1 MEAMAV
7 NTTIITKCPHMT
19 SNLSICRTGILMV
32 WQQLEVCRDM
42 TLQPYQPNPLT
53 MYHLRYPHPQVQAT
67 PPSKVCPIICTCCLQ
82 QPPLTR
88 KWNIR
93 RIVRL
98 FMNKHYW
105 MNFIT
110 NDLLSPI
117 LIILVFELLKIIII
131 IAQSTTTTHIV
142 EDPPIT
148 KSQNSIVVLQ
158 SAPHQ
163 VFSLIIISV
172 CFRIK
177 WLPLFNANEYNKKL
191 CHFLNRHFW

>member
-1 MEAMAV
+1 MPSHDFKPQYLSDWYSHGMTAIGSMSRYDPAAV
-7 NTTIITKCPHMT
+7 SAKPAHHV
-19 SNLSICRTGILMV
+19 SSAL
-32 WQQLEVCRDM
+32 
-42 TLQPYQPNPLT
+42 P
-53 MYHLRYPHPQVQAT
+53 T
-67 PPSKVCPIICTCCLQ
+67 PPSTGHSPIQSLSNHLHLLPST
-82 QPPLTR
+82 T
-88 KWNIR
+88 
-93 RIVRL
+93 
-98 FMNKHYW
+98 
-105 MNFIT
+105 T

-191 CHFLNRHFW
+191 CHFLNRHFWSRLLSFNSYCSRVSCKWTSQRAQTYH

>member
-1 MEAMAV
+1 MKHSKNCSFVHE
-7 NTTIITKCPHMT
+7 
-19 SNLSICRTGILMV
+19 
-32 WQQLEVCRDM
+32 
-42 TLQPYQPNPLT
+42 
-53 MYHLRYPHPQVQAT
+53 QA
-67 PPSKVCPIICTCCLQ
+67 L
-82 QPPLTR
+82 L
-88 KWNIR
+88 NE
-93 RIVRL
+93 
-98 FMNKHYW
+98 
-105 MNFIT
+105 FIT

-177 WLPLFNANEYNKKL
+177 
-191 CHFLNRHFW
+191 